1 MPTNR
6 QPCGLFTGA
15 PLSTVYRLLSTAF
28 EIVKR
33 FAPEVEGGVV
43 QLLVDAEE
51 AVILGDALAARRSAG
66 LDLARVRADHDI
78 GDRRVLGLAAPVG
91 DHRGE
96 TGPLGH
102 LDRGERLRQRADLVD
117 LDQARV

>member
-1 MPTNR
+1 QRRPRPLTLTL
-6 QPCGLFTGA
+6 PELATG
-15 PLSTVYRLLSTAF
+15 YWLLATTF

-33 FAPEVEGGVV
+33 FPPEVEGGIV

-51 AVILGDALAARRSAG
+51 AVILGDALAAGGSAG

-102 LDRGERLRQRADLVD
+102 L
-117 LDQARV
+117 